1 MRTGPQPRALFRREA
16 IETAAGSQIGEPLHT
31 HWHGVAVFTAAA
43 FALVAALLVLVSVVE
58 YSPIHRVPAYT
69 DARSGL
75 IRLRAPADGWVVT
88 RIAVSE
94 GTVVRQGDLL
104 AVLGNERLAT
114 GGGSRQAAL
123 ARRLGDEQ
131 ATIGREIQAARQEAA
146 AQQALITQRLAG
158 LQAERGSLQADLQAG
173 EQLLAS
179 LGAQSE
185 QVQSVAAQGYATRL
199 QAAQKHDEVTAQAS
213 RVASSRAA
221 LARTDRDLQLAQAER
236 RLVDTRLAGLVENRH
251 RSAGELE
258 RLKLAE
264 DSEAERAIRA
274 PQDGTVSA
282 ALIAPGQSVLLG
294 QALFTL
300 TPLDQPLVL
309 RLLVPARAAAAV
321 QPGMAVK
328 FVLHAYPQEKFGQ
341 FDARIESISNAP
353 ALPTDLPQSSL
364 SGEPVYVALAQTP
377 AVLSG
382 PNGQPL
388 TLRPGMLG
396 EALVPVERRRVIEW
410 LFEPLLRGFNQGAG
424 RAPQAGAR

>member
-1 MRTGPQPRALFRREA
+1 MSTSQPPRPLFRREA

-31 HWHGVAVFTAAA
+31 HWRGVAIFTAAA
-43 FALVAALLVLVSVVE
+43 FALVMALLVLVSAVE

-75 IRLRAPADGWVVT
+75 IRLRAPADGWVVS

-94 GTVVRQGDLL
+94 GAVVRQGDLL

-114 GGGSRQAAL
+114 QGGSRQAAL
-123 ARRLGDEQ
+123 VRRLGDEK
-131 ATIGREIQAARQEAA
+131 ATIEREIQAARQEAA
-146 AQQALITQRLAG
+146 AQHALITQRLAG
-158 LQAERGSLQADLQAG
+158 LQAERASLLTDLQAA

-179 LGAQSE
+179 LREQSE

-199 QAAQKHDEVTAQAS
+199 QTAQKHDEATAQAS
-213 RVASSRAA
+213 RVASARAA
-221 LARTDRDLQLAQAER
+221 LARTDRDSQLAQAER

-264 DSEAERAIRA
+264 DSDAERAIRA
-274 PQDGTVSA
+274 PKDGTVSA
-282 ALIAPGQSVLLG
+282 ALIAPGQSMLLG

-341 FDARIESISNAP
+341 FDARIESISQAP
-353 ALPTDLPQSSL
+353 ALPADLPQSSPA
-364 SGEPVYVALAQTP
+364 GEPVYVALAQTP
-377 AVLSG
+377 GVLNG
-382 PNGQPL
+382 PNGQAL
-388 TLRPGMLG
+388 ALKPGMRA

-424 RAPQAGAR
+424 RAPQEGAR